1 MAQESGSRML
11 CFTQSLKDSI
21 IAGVYKPGQKIP
33 TERQLAE
40 QMGLSRTV
48 VHAGIVELAAQGV
61 LSVSPRQGTF
71 VADYTRDGT
80 AALLNAL
87 FSHRGAFDGHLADSI
102 FAARRLIEC
111 ECVRLACERASAQ
124 EIATLEQVVEQE
136 RGVADSD
143 APRAAALDFRFHHL
157 LAVISGNAV
166 YPLIINSMQ
175 VSYLSLAERFYR
187 NIRHRQRV
195 IGMHAAVCEALGR
208 KDTARALAVCAEML
222 DDGEQRFS
230 QQ

>member
-1 MAQESGSRML
+1 MVQKAGSRML
-11 CFTQSLKDSI
+11 CFTQALKDSI
-21 IAGVYKPGQKIP
+21 IAGVYRPGQKIP
-33 TERQLAE
+33 TERELAE

-87 FSHRGAFDGHLADSI
+87 FSHRGAFDEQLAESI

-111 ECVRLACERASAQ
+111 ECVRLACERASRD
-124 EIATLEQVVEQE
+124 EIAALEQVVLLEQ
-136 RGVADSD
+136 GVADSD
-143 APRAAALDFRFHHL
+143 AEGAAALDFRFHHL
-157 LAVISGNAV
+157 LSVISGNAV

-175 VSYLSLAERFYR
+175 ISYLSLAERFYR
-187 NIRHRQRV
+187 NISHRQRV
-195 IGMHAAVCEALGR
+195 IGMHADLCGALRR
-208 KDTARALAVCAEML
+208 KDKDGALAVCAEML

-230 QQ
+230 TQ